1 MEIKCII
8 LCGECSRWQP
18 DAKRQEG
25 IRFGACGMNGK
36 RTERTTICRMPE
48 ASVPIRI
55 KRQYAERKKKERIPG
70 GRITPRTQAAYQ
82 LYSEGKNYKE
92 IGEIIGVY
100 AETARDYVRRYI
112 KARKY
117 VLGISQNDN
126 RRPTPVIG
134 ENIETGEI
142 IRFNS
147 MADAKRIGGFNDTQ
161 ISRCCA
167 GRKKQ
172 YAGYK
177 WRKDDAGERKETT
190 GI

>member
-1 MEIKCII
+1 MEIKCI
-8 LCGECSRWQP
+8 LCEECSRWQP

-25 IRFGACGMNGK
+25 IRFGVCGMNGK

-48 ASVPIRI
+48 ASAPIRV
-55 KRQYAERKKKERIPG
+55 KRQYAERLKKERIPG

-92 IGEIIGVY
+92 IGEII
-100 AETARDYVRRYI
+100 
-112 KARKY
+112 
-117 VLGISQNDN
+117 
-126 RRPTPVIG
+126 
-134 ENIETGEI
+134 
-142 IRFNS
+142 RFNS
-147 MADAKRIGGFNDTQ
+147 MADARRIGGFNDTQ

-177 WRKDDAGERKETT
+177 WRKGN
-190 GI
+190 IN